1 MNNRSFLLSVMVVI
15 FGLNCVSCQRPRSFT
30 EEEVKQ
36 FIQPGMSKSE
46 IIQHFGK
53 PSFEDDGGNGT
64 TALNYLNPEET
75 PGRLREYE
83 FSGFE
88 VFVRGEK
95 VVRWSAMHSSTRVYN
110 PGERLRPPSKTGQ
123 LTDADISTTSGVPNV
138 SFHIVSETNTSE
150 SIYIDTSN
158 LPRLGYISRKPDL
171 LVTEIES
178 LSRGKTTS
186 IRHGKQV
193 DTPTL
198 AIGLTAKDAIIL
210 GKLTKDNLGKQMLVM
225 IAGKPIVAPFIHG
238 IIDTGHLLLKVVNE
252 SGAAELTVELQ
263 KLIKRK

>member
-1 MNNRSFLLSVMVVI
+1 
-15 FGLNCVSCQRPRSFT
+15 
-30 EEEVKQ
+30 
-36 FIQPGMSKSE
+36 MSKSE

-64 TALNYLNPEET
+64 TALNYLNRDE

-110 PGERLRPPSKTGQ
+110 SGERLRPPSKTGQ
-123 LTDADISTTSGVPNV
+123 PTGQGINTTSGIPSV

-158 LPRLGYISRKPDL
+158 LPRLGYVSRKPDL

-186 IRHGKQV
+186 IRDGKQV

-210 GKLTKDNLGKQMLVM
+210 GNLTKDNLGKQMLVM
-225 IAGKPIVAPFIHG
+225 IADKPIVAPFIHG
-238 IIDTGHLLLKVVNE
+238 IIDTGYLLLEVVNE
-252 SGAAELTVELQ
+252 SGAADLTVELQ